1 MKFNIGKKIFL
12 GFSILI
18 FLFAANA
25 AIIFYNAYK
34 IDSSV
39 NASSEIIRPSQEGI
53 NDFILMV
60 TQSKMLITNWVYLQA
75 NTDDKAALKDLHSRH
90 YPELKE
96 ELVLLKE
103 QWAGDS
109 QRIMLDSAFTTF
121 ENLIEVEKEIMG
133 QLVTFEDY
141 EDPLVKLLSEDAIES
156 QVIPSTK
163 RVIDILQNVADRQAQ
178 VTASSDEAMNRA
190 TAQLRNITV
199 ILGSIIVLIGFFSAF
214 IMTRTITRPIN
225 FLKELVLKLG
235 RGQLPDAKSRKFN
248 NDEIGE
254 MSQAVDT
261 LIDGLQSTTIFAENI
276 GNGTYDSEFSP
287 LSEQDVLGNALIDM
301 RDNLSRVAIEDK
313 KRNWTTEGLAK
324 FGEILRTNN
333 TNLEKLSDQIIGNLV
348 KYLEANQGAL
358 YILDEGGNSEPNMKL
373 NACYAWDKKKFV
385 NQDILR
391 GEGLVGQVW
400 QEMDTIYLTDVPDN
414 YITITS
420 GLGDANPT
428 SILIVPLK
436 VNDRIYGIV
445 EIASFNTLED
455 NEIEFVEKIA
465 ESIASTI
472 SSVKINATTQQLLE
486 ESQEM
491 TEQMRSQEEEMRQNM
506 EELQAT
512 QEEMQRGQAEGE
524 STMKAINDCVAFAEL
539 SAEGKF
545 MNINENFLDIMG
557 YRKEDLMGEHH
568 RIFVPKGEKLDESY
582 KELWRSIGN
591 GQVRQG
597 DFSRITK
604 QGETRTLFESY
615 APVFKKDGSIG
626 KILLFVHDMTE
637 FISEKKESPVE
648 AAENTKAT
656 A

>member
-25 AIIFYNAYK
+25 AIIFYNAYR

-39 NASSEIIRPSQEGI
+39 NASSKVIRPSQEAI

-75 NTDDKAALKDLHSRH
+75 NSDDKAALKDLHAKY

-96 ELVLLKE
+96 ELVILKE

-109 QRIMLDSAFTTF
+109 QRVMLDSALTTF

-141 EDPLVKLLSEDAIES
+141 EDPLIKLLSEDAIES

-163 RVIDILQNVADRQAQ
+163 NVISILQNVADQQ
-178 VTASSDEAMNRA
+178 SEVTAASDESMNRA

-199 ILGSIIVLIGFFSAF
+199 ILGSIIVLIGFLSAF

-248 NDEIGE
+248 RDEIGE
-254 MSQAVDT
+254 MAEAVDT
-261 LIDGLQSTTIFAENI
+261 LIDGLKSTTRFAENI

-287 LSEQDVLGNALIDM
+287 LSDQDVLGNALIDM
-301 RDNLSRVAIEDK
+301 RDNLSRVAVEDQ

-333 TNLEKLSDQIIGNLV
+333 TNLEKLSDEIIGSLV
-348 KYLEANQGAL
+348 KYLQANQGAL
-358 YILDEGGNSEPNMKL
+358 YILDESGNAEPHMNL
-373 NACYAWDKKKFV
+373 TACYAWDKKKYV
-385 NQDILR
+385 NQEIFR
-391 GEGLVGQVW
+391 GEGLIGQVW

-436 VNDRIYGIV
+436 VNDRIYGVV
-445 EIASFNTLED
+445 EIASFDTLEE

-512 QEEMQRGQAEGE
+512 QEEMQRGQAESE
-524 STMKAINDCVAFAEL
+524 STMKAINDCAAFAEL
-539 SAEGKF
+539 TSDGKF
-545 MNINENFLDIMG
+545 ININQNFLDIMG
-557 YRKEDLMGEHH
+557 YRKEDLLGEHH
-568 RIFVPKGEKLDESY
+568 RIFVPKGAKMDESY

-604 QGETRTLFESY
+604 SGESRILFESY
-615 APVFKKDGSIG
+615 APVFKKDGTIG
-626 KILLFVHDMTE
+626 KVLLFVNDLTVFMIKNTE
-637 FISEKKESPVE
+637 EPVE
-648 AAENTKAT
+648 APEDTKAT